1 MGTVVA
7 DMTMS
12 VDGFIADP
20 DDGVGPLFD
29 WYGAGSEEFI
39 FPGTAGRRGC
49 QRRALSTCGGSWP
62 RWARW

>member
-20 DDGVGPLFD
+20 DDGVGPLFRLVQRGLD
-29 WYGAGSEEFI
+29 LSSSSPAMAGMRTS
-39 FPGTAGRRGC
+39 
-49 QRRALSTCGGSWP
+49 QRRAPVTCDGW
-62 RWARW
+62 